1 MGWDA
6 EPGATPMSWE
16 VLDHALNGV
25 RGEADR
31 IRLRLADLEQH
42 VGYRLLRD
50 ADLVGGTRERWER
63 ADVRLHRLWT
73 VHDAFALVLDRANHV
88 RELGGED
95 PQNELA
101 FLLRGESVTLS
112 LEPRSLAERGLL
124 DPDTERITTADAV
137 ARMSAD
143 YEAATEVI
151 SAVETAWDVLH
162 PRLAELENMW
172 QEVCTLSDQVEL
184 DEDEHEELREQ
195 LFRVGET
202 VRRDPLSLVV
212 GTRVD
217 TSSLGHLR
225 GLLVRTRGELRDALR
240 MRDSYTQ
247 SVAHLVSAIDDVE
260 QVLRH
265 ARELRARVVAKISE
279 PVAADVPDP
288 VPGLRAALMEMD
300 VLRSRSD
307 WRELGARLGRVQHAV
322 HEASDAAHGCEAN
335 LSELF
340 ARRAELRGR
349 LDSYRA
355 RAVRLGLA
363 EHERLTGLHGRAHG
377 ELWKAP
383 CDLREATRAL
393 NAYQRSLGELSGDET
408 PEDRTT
414 PGVGASDAETDG
426 GVT

>member
-25 RGEADR
+25 RGDADR
-31 IRLRLADLEQH
+31 IRIRLADLEQH
-42 VGYRLLRD
+42 VGYQLLRD

-63 ADVRLHRLWT
+63 ADVRLRRLWT
-73 VHDAFALVLDRANHV
+73 VHDAFALVVERAIHV
-88 RELGGED
+88 RERGGED

-101 FLLRGESVTLS
+101 FLLRGASVTLP
-112 LEPRSLAERGLL
+112 LEAGSPGDRGLL
-124 DPDTERITTADAV
+124 DPDVERLTTADAV
-137 ARMSAD
+137 ARMASD
-143 YEAATEVI
+143 YEAATEVV

-162 PRLAELENMW
+162 PRLAELETMW

-195 LFRVGET
+195 LVRVGET

-217 TSSLGHLR
+217 TSSLGRLR

-265 ARELRARVVAKISE
+265 ARGLRARVVAKISA
-279 PVAADVPDP
+279 PAAPDVPDP
-288 VPGLRAALMEMD
+288 VPGLRADLTEMD
-300 VLRSRSD
+300 VLRSLGD
-307 WRELGARLGRVQHAV
+307 WRELGTRLGRVQHAV
-322 HEASDAAHGCEAN
+322 HQASDAAHACEED

-340 ARRAELRGR
+340 ARRAELRGL

-363 EHERLTGLHGRAHG
+363 EHERLAGLHGRAHE

-383 CDLREATRAL
+383 CDLGEAARAL
-393 NAYQRSLGELSGDET
+393 NAYQRSLGELAGSEP
-408 PEDRTT
+408 PEGGTT